1 MLNNHKASHEKRKG
15 RGVGGMEEGRKKK
28 KRSEGKKEGSEESDL
43 LNCYQL
49 LSPLN
54 RFIFIKADLPL
65 MKQ

>member
-1 MLNNHKASHEKRKG
+1 MKKEK
-15 RGVGGMEEGRKKK
+15 EGELEGWKRAEKKK